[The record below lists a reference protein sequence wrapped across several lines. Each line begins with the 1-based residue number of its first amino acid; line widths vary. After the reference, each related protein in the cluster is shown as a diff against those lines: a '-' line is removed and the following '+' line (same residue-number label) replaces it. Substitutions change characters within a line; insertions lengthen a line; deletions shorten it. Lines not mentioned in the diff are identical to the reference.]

1 MRREGNII
9 EEIITPE
16 NMEESFWTVLRG
28 RKRKRSRSGRTLIAH
43 KKEVIDELTERIRNG
58 SFKVSNFFEKEVF
71 EGGKLRRIQIFSLK
85 ERVAVHAI
93 MKVVD
98 EHLRGR
104 FIRTTSASIKGR
116 GTHDLLC
123 YVRDSIGNDAQGTE
137 FCYTFDIRKFY
148 ENVNHDFMKYCV
160 NKVFKDNKLIQLL
173 SGFVDVMQKG
183 ISIGLRSSQGLGNL
197 LLSIFID
204 HVLKDREGVKH
215 YFRYCDDGRV
225 LNGNKKVLWKMRNI
239 VCLQVAKINLV
250 IKNIERVFPTKQGI
264 DFLGFVIYPDH
275 TRVRKRNKQNFA
287 RRLHKVKSRRRR
299 KELIAS
305 FYGLVKHADC
315 KNLFY
320 KLTGIKMKSFKDLN
334 VTYKP
339 EDGKKRFPGTV
350 VSIRE
355 LVNLPIIVKDY
366 EMGIKT
372 EQGEDRCIV
381 SIEQNGEMKKFFT
394 NSEEMKN
401 ILQQISSMP
410 DGFPFETTIKT
421 ETFGKGRTKYVFS

>member
-1 MRREGNII
+1 MNR
-9 EEIITPE
+9 
-16 NMEESFWTVLRG
+16 
-28 RKRKRSRSGRTLIAH
+28 
-43 KKEVIDELTERIRNG
+43 
-58 SFKVSNFFEKEVF
+58 FF
-71 EGGKLRRIQIFSLK
+71 
-85 ERVAVHAI
+85 H
-93 MKVVD
+93 
-98 EHLRGR
+98 
-104 FIRTTSASIKGR
+104 
-116 GTHDLLC
+116 
-123 YVRDSIGNDAQGTE
+123 
-137 FCYTFDIRKFY
+137 
-148 ENVNHDFMKYCV
+148 
-160 NKVFKDNKLIQLL
+160 
-173 SGFVDVMQKG
+173 
-183 ISIGLRSSQGLGNL
+183 
-197 LLSIFID
+197 
-204 HVLKDREGVKH
+204 
-215 YFRYCDDGRV
+215 
-225 LNGNKKVLWKMRNI
+225 
-239 VCLQVAKINLV
+239 
-250 IKNIERVFPTKQGI
+250 
-264 DFLGFVIYPDH
+264 
-275 TRVRKRNKQNFA
+275 RVRKRNKQNFA

>member
-1 MRREGNII
+1 MRREGFVI
-9 EEIITPE
+9 EEIIDRS

-28 RKRKRSRSGRTLIAH
+28 GERKRSRSGKFLIAH
-43 KKEVIDELTERIRNG
+43 KDEIIDELIDKIRNG
-58 SFKVSNFFEKEVF
+58 CFKVSRFFEKEVRQA
-71 EGGKLRRIQIFSLK
+71 GKIRRIQVFSLK
-85 ERVAVHAI
+85 DRIGVHAI

-98 EHLRGR
+98 EHLRKR
-104 FIRTTSASIKGR
+104 FIRTTAASIKGR
-116 GTHDLLC
+116 GVHDLLN
-123 YVRDSIGNDAQGTE
+123 YVRDSIGNNAEGTE
-137 FCYTFDIRKFY
+137 FCYTFDIKKFY
-148 ENVNHDFMKYCV
+148 ESVDHGFMNYCV
-160 NKVFKDNKLIQLL
+160 GRVFKDNTLIQILT
-173 SGFVDVMQKG
+173 GFVDVMQKG

-197 LLSIFID
+197 LLSIFVD
-204 HVLKDREGVKH
+204 HILKDGERVKD
-215 YFRYCDDGRV
+215 YFRYCDDGRA
-225 LNGNKKVLWKMRNI
+225 LNGCKKTLWNI
-239 VCLQVAKINLV
+239 RDIVHRQVEE
-250 IKNIERVFPTKQGI
+250 IKLEVKHGERVFPINTGI
-264 DFLGFVIYPDH
+264 DFLGYVIYPDYI
-275 TRVRKRNKQNFA
+275 RVRKRNKLNFA
-287 RRLHKVKSRRRR
+287 RKIHKIKSRKRR

-355 LVNLPIIVKDY
+355 LVNLTIIVKDF

-381 SIEQNGEMKKFFT
+381 SIEQGGEMKKFFT

-401 ILQQISSMP
+401 ILQQINERP

-421 ETFGKGRTKYVFS
+421 ESFGKGRTKYIFS